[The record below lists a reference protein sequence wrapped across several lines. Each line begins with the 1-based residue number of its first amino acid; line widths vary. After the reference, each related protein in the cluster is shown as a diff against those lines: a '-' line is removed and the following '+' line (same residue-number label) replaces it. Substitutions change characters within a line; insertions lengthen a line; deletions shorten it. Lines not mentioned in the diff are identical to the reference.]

1 MVHFLGGD
9 GDGKHSGSTSA
20 PGGLKVLSWRAD
32 WISILVEGRGRG
44 SNPPLYL
51 YGKDA
56 HVLPTGK
63 RPPKNENRQI
73 SWMFLSLF
81 FLSHRWGLVPEGQ
94 SLA

>member
-32 WISILVEGRGRG
+32 WISILVEGGVVTHRFT
-44 SNPPLYL
+44 YTE
-51 YGKDA
+51 DA